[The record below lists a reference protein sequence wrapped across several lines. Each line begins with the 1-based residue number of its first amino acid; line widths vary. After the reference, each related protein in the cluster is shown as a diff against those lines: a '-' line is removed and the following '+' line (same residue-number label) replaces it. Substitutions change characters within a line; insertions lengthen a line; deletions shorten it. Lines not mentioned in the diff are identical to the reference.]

1 MTKPKTKNYLIS
13 GILAGILCGMIAI
26 FIPLAVSV
34 LFFLGF
40 IIYALIKRKKEDG
53 WNLFI
58 GGLILGYVLVFVI
71 TLIFSISV
79 RTGVSHSVVQIK

>member
-1 MTKPKTKNYLIS
+1 MKMKNYLIS
-13 GILAGILCGMIAI
+13 GILVGILCGIIAV
-26 FIPLAVSV
+26 FIHLVVSV

-40 IIYALIKRKKEDG
+40 IIYALIKGRKEDG

-58 GGLILGYVLVFVI
+58 GGLILGYMLVFVI
-71 TLIFSISV
+71 TLIFSISM

>member
-40 IIYALIKRKKEDG
+40 IIYALIKRKKGDG

>member
-1 MTKPKTKNYLIS
+1 
-13 GILAGILCGMIAI
+13 
-26 FIPLAVSV
+26 VSV

-40 IIYALIKRKKEDG
+40 IIYALIKGRKEDG

>member
-1 MTKPKTKNYLIS
+1 MKPKTKNYLIS
-13 GILAGILCGMIAI
+13 GILAGILCGMIAV
-26 FIPLAVSV
+26 FIYLAVSV

-40 IIYALIKRKKEDG
+40 IIYALIKGRKEDG

-79 RTGVSHSVVQIK
+79 RTGVSHSAVQIK